1 MMRIP
6 WHAALCELRDRLAA
20 DPRLARVTI
29 VTGAVDPDSAGP
41 ESIQFTEIEE
51 TAEWRQVG
59 PLALEATATVT
70 GFIWVVRPGGGE
82 EAIRAARARADE
94 LRAVVLETLL
104 ADPTIG
110 RTVESARVSG
120 ATYDQGVT
128 GDGQRACRVTFR
140 IVLTAH
146 VGR

>member
-1 MMRIP
+1 MRIP
-6 WHAALCELRDRLAA
+6 WHAALCELRDRLEA
-20 DPRLARVTI
+20 DSRLARVTI
-29 VTGAVDPDSAGP
+29 VTGAVDPESAGT
-41 ESIQFTEIEE
+41 ESIQFTDIEE

-70 GFIWVVRPGGGE
+70 GFIWVVRPGAGE
-82 EAIRAARARADE
+82 PAIQAARARADE
-94 LRAVVLETLL
+94 LRMVLLETLL

-110 RTVESARVSG
+110 RTVESARLSG

-128 GDGQRACRVTFR
+128 ADGQRACRVTFR

>member
-1 MMRIP
+1 MRIP
-6 WHAALCELRDRLAA
+6 WHAALCELRDRLEA
-20 DPRLARVTI
+20 DLRLSRVTI

-51 TAEWRQVG
+51 AAEWRQVS

-70 GFIWVVRPGGGE
+70 GFIWVVRSGGGE
-82 EAIRAARARADE
+82 AAIRAARARADE
-94 LRAVVLETLL
+94 LRTVLLETLL

-110 RTVESARVSG
+110 GTVESARLSG

-140 IVLTAH
+140 IVMTAH